1 MRNRFFEK
9 YIAGE
14 HSLGTFTH
22 LLSAPA
28 IEALA
33 RAGLDYVIIDMEHS
47 PIGAEHAAELVG
59 VASGAG
65 CAGRTGWRPPAA
77 GPMGFPR
84 T

>member
-14 HSLGTFTH
+14 NSLGTFTH

-33 RAGLDYVIIDMEHS
+33 RAGLD
-47 PIGAEHAAELVG
+47 
-59 VASGAG
+59 
-65 CAGRTGWRPPAA
+65 
-77 GPMGFPR
+77 
-84 T
+84 